1 MGVIPERKEY
11 KNFTYE
17 RYLTLSEQATNLGF
31 KKVTHTPHSEKSHF
45 DKTGLLYDN
54 KKVVLVYDVKA
65 NMLTVTAQEKAIK
78 KLSTLIGDNKK
89 QEKVAKLTKEKPQQ
103 NENKDKQK
111 KNLFAELFSK
121 KDKKGEK
128 VKEKPQEDP
137 KKVRKEE
144 KQKEKKQEKLQE
156 KTKKEKQQQKPVQKQ
171 EKQKKE
177 NKQNQKDQSKAKDKR
192 SKQELKQ
199 ETKFS
204 KQEIKLEKQQQER
217 IAKEEKI
224 VVPKAEPQK
233 GRSGTYS
240 VISDYYPLSFAKAM
254 HKIRNDDEVKIN
266 TLRSSYSKNNSDNR
280 YVVILGDK
288 QCEINY
294 MQESGTLDIS
304 GEATPGIKEVFL
316 SFGGREIYASVSGEV
331 QLDDYVVI
339 LKNKMPSALNYLSAQ
354 EKNDLASGMRELEKA
369 VDHYE
374 YSMFLLSPFKGLEN
388 FIFDLLKSKN
398 ITVKMIGQAYEKSQ
412 NGAYVLKESYQ
423 NRCGVVY
430 SEVMAALYEEYFA
443 TRNFYAHADV
453 NGSHN
458 IGSKKD
464 AIAVVNKIYKT
475 IEYNCKKLTEINFK
489 LVR

>member
-17 RYLTLSEQATNLGF
+17 RYLTLSEKAIQLGF

-78 KLSTLIGDNKK
+78 KLTTLISNGKNTDNEAKQPKKEEKAPQKNESKEKTKKNFFAELFTKKDKKAEK
-89 QEKVAKLTKEKPQQ
+89 QEKSAQKPKKENPIKDKQNKNKAEKTKEKP
-103 NENKDKQK
+103 
-111 KNLFAELFSK
+111 KN
-121 KDKKGEK
+121 
-128 VKEKPQEDP
+128 
-137 KKVRKEE
+137 E
-144 KQKEKKQEKLQE
+144 KQP
-156 KTKKEKQQQKPVQKQ
+156 KP
-171 EKQKKE
+171 
-177 NKQNQKDQSKAKDKR
+177 DQSQKTKDKR
-192 SKQELKQ
+192 SQKQAKQEVKQ
-199 ETKFS
+199 ES
-204 KQEIKLEKQQQER
+204 MQER
-217 IAKEEKI
+217 IINEVAPIEQ
-224 VVPKAEPQK
+224 KAVEQK
-233 GRSGTYS
+233 GRNGIYS
-240 VISDYYPLSFAKAM
+240 VIADYYPLSFAKAM
-254 HKIRNDDEVKIN
+254 HKIRSDEDVKIN
-266 TLRSSYSKNNSDNR
+266 TLRTSYSKNNSDNR
-280 YVVILGDK
+280 YVVIAGDK

-294 MQESGTLDIS
+294 KQEDGTLDIS
-304 GEATPGIKEVFL
+304 GEATLKIKETFL
-316 SFGGREIYASVSGEV
+316 NFGGREIYASSVSSV

-339 LKNKMPSALNYLSAQ
+339 LKNKMPSALKFLSAQ

-398 ITVKMIGQAYEKSQ
+398 ISVKMIGQAYEKSQ
-412 NGAYVLKESYQ
+412 NGAYVLKDSYQ
-423 NRCGVVY
+423 NRCGIVY
-430 SEVMAALYEEYFA
+430 SEVMASLYEEYFA

-475 IEYNCKKLTEINFK
+475 IEYNCKKLPEINFV